1 MEKQKL
7 TEKEFLKTHFDDII
21 NVSKLFEGII
31 EYAIA
36 DKYASDTVT
45 LYRFRNDK
53 NIGTFELD
61 KDELENPLID
71 KPTIKAV
78 NFVSTVAYIIL
89 YSLIFANIDVI
100 ATMNPEL
107 VLPLVMLN
115 MFPMIKSLRYT
126 ITGFTSIEKAIEV
139 NIIEAIGLIPIVI
152 LLSIISFNKQNYLM
166 IALYPILAIIIS
178 MRYMLNIIKCTNNND
193 L

>member
-1 MEKQKL
+1 MEKQQL

-21 NVSKLFEGII
+21 NVSKLFENIV
-31 EYAIA
+31 EYVIA
-36 DKYASDTVT
+36 DKYTSDTVT

-61 KDELENPLID
+61 KDELENPLLD

-89 YSLIFANIDVI
+89 YSLIFANIDII
-100 ATMNPEL
+100 AAMNPEL
-107 VLPLVMLN
+107 VLPLIMLN
-115 MFPMIKSLRYT
+115 MYPMAKSLRYT

-139 NIIEAIGLIPIVI
+139 NIIDAIGLIPIVI